1 MPGKTGAFYAKE
13 VFNFSQADLINDDV
27 MMLDLYTEVFV
38 WIGSDA
44 EGKETE
50 AAIKFAMDYARKNSD
65 GRNERPVY
73 LIQAG

>member
-1 MPGKTGAFYAKE
+1 
-13 VFNFSQADLINDDV
+13 

-44 EGKETE
+44 QAQETE
-50 AAIKFAMDYARKNSD
+50 SAIRLALDYARKNPD
-65 GRNERPVY
+65 GRNECPVY